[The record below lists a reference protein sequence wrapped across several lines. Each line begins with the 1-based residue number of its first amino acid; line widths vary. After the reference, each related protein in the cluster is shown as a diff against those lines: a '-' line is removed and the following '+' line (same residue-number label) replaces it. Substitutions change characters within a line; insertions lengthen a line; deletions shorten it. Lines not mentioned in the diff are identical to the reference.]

1 LHGSADDVG
10 ADSSPERSAWQLSF
24 VGALALDLQISPGR
38 IDVRKVR
45 QVPPVAVYVDLTIY
59 DTLASRRA
67 REPLAADCMHAL
79 GSESLDAHG
88 GNASASMLFRT
99 QGVHGSTG
107 LVAQAVTNLADVP
120 IAQRIPTPSSGG
132 GGIGGGGIVGIV
144 VGVLAGVGALV
155 GGGYFAWKKT
165 KGGRARTAY
174 ASHIDVS
181 VQPMTSV
188 ATTATRP
195 PAGLVAG
202 AVVGGGTE
210 GYAPPLASDGPV
222 TSPLSCGSV
231 PLSSNA

>member
-1 LHGSADDVG
+1 MEEDQG
-10 ADSSPERSAWQLSF
+10 
-24 VGALALDLQISPGR
+24 
-38 IDVRKVR
+38 
-45 QVPPVAVYVDLTIY
+45 
-59 DTLASRRA
+59 RA
-67 REPLAADCMHAL
+67 R
-79 GSESLDAHG
+79 AHVG
-88 GNASASMLFRT
+88 
-99 QGVHGSTG
+99 
-107 LVAQAVTNLADVP
+107 
-120 IAQRIPTPSSGG
+120 GG
-132 GGIGGGGIVGIV
+132 GGIGAGGIVGIV
-144 VGVLAGVGALV
+144 FGVLAGVGALV

-188 ATTATRP
+188 ATTATTATRPP

>member
-1 LHGSADDVG
+1 
-10 ADSSPERSAWQLSF
+10 
-24 VGALALDLQISPGR
+24 
-38 IDVRKVR
+38 
-45 QVPPVAVYVDLTIY
+45 
-59 DTLASRRA
+59 
-67 REPLAADCMHAL
+67 
-79 GSESLDAHG
+79 
-88 GNASASMLFRT
+88 
-99 QGVHGSTG
+99 
-107 LVAQAVTNLADVP
+107 VP

-132 GGIGGGGIVGIV
+132 GGIGAGGIVGIV
-144 VGVLAGVGALV
+144 FGVLAGVGALV

-165 KGGRARTAY
+165 KGGRARTWAAAAAHVAPRRSRAY

-188 ATTATRP
+188 ATTATTATRPP